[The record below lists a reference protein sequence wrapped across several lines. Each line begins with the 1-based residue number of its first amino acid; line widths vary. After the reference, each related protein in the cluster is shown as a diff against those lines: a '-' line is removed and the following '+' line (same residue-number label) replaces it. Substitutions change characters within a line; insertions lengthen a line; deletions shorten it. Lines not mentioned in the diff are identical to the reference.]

1 LTGRLYQYL
10 LHDNEIQERAAMHD
24 TVIRGGTIL
33 DGTGNDRFVGD
44 VAIDGDRI
52 AQVGGKAGPA
62 KRDINADG
70 LLVTPGWVDVHT
82 HYDGQA
88 TWDSELAPSSWHGV
102 TTILFGNCG
111 VGFAPV
117 RREHH
122 ASLIGL
128 MEAVEEIPGITLSEG
143 LSWDWESFPQ
153 YLDALARM
161 PRAIDVAAQVPH
173 HPLRVYVMGERAI
186 NREKA
191 TADDI
196 GAMRSLTRE
205 ALKAGAFGFT
215 TSRTNSHK
223 TPTGEMVPGRF
234 SEVEELLGIGS
245 AFRGLSHGAFG
256 VNSDFDIESEELAW
270 MTRLSQDT
278 GRPVW
283 FLLTDRPTD
292 PVRWQRLMEGVRSA
306 RALGGHVTAQVAG
319 RPVGVMLGVDTALNP
334 FSIRPSYQELLK
346 LPAKERLARLQDPAV
361 RATILNDRPS
371 DELVRRLSQF
381 RMQITTRWDR
391 MFVMGDPPDYEPEAS
406 SSIAAMAK
414 RSNHSPDEVA
424 YDYLAGG
431 LDKFLFFP
439 IVGYNEDNHDIIRTM
454 LTSPETVLG
463 LSDGGAHCSSISDAS
478 LPSWML
484 AHWGR
489 DRKRGPGLPLELI
502 VKRQTS
508 ETADFFGFGDRG
520 RLAVGKKADV
530 NVIDFERLRLHVPEI
545 RYDLPAGGRRLV
557 QRVDGYVAT
566 FVAGCPVF
574 EHGVYTGATPGRLVR
589 AG

>member
-1 LTGRLYQYL
+1 
-10 LHDNEIQERAAMHD
+10 MHD
-24 TVIRGGTIL
+24 TVIRGGTIV
-33 DGTGNDRFVGD
+33 DGTGREKYAGD

-52 AQVGGKAGPA
+52 SSVGGKAGPG
-62 KRDINADG
+62 KREINAEG
-70 LLVTPGWVDVHT
+70 RLVTPGWVDVHT

-88 TWDSELAPSSWHGV
+88 TWDRELAPSSWHGV

-122 ASLIGL
+122 HSLIGL
-128 MEAVEEIPGITLSEG
+128 MEAVEEIPGITLAEG
-143 LSWDWESFPQ
+143 LKWDWESFPQ
-153 YLDALARM
+153 YLDALDRM

-173 HPLRVYVMGERAI
+173 HPLRVYVMGDRAI

-191 TADDI
+191 TAEDI
-196 GAMRSLTRE
+196 EAMHRLTRE
-205 ALKAGAFGFT
+205 ALTAGAFGFT

-223 TPTGEMVPGRF
+223 TPTGEMVPGRY
-234 SEVEELLGIGS
+234 SEVQELLGIG
-245 AFRGLSHGAFG
+245 AALKGLKHGAFG
-256 VNSDFDIESEELAW
+256 VNSDFDIETEELDW
-270 MTRLSQDT
+270 MTQLGRDT

-292 PVRWQRLMEGVRSA
+292 PVRWQRLMEGVRTA
-306 RALGGHVTAQVAG
+306 RANGAFVTAQVAG

-334 FSIRPSYQELLK
+334 FSIRPTYQELLK
-346 LPAKERLARLQDPAV
+346 LPAKERLARLQDPEV
-361 RATILNDRPS
+361 RARILADKPS

-381 RMQITTRWDR
+381 RMRITTAWDR
-391 MFVMGDPPDYEPEAS
+391 MFIMGDPPDYEPEAS
-406 SSIAAMAK
+406 KSIGAIAR

-439 IVGYNEDNHDIIRTM
+439 IVGYNEDNHNVIRTM

-484 AHWGR
+484 THWGR
-489 DRKRGPGLPLELI
+489 DRKRGPGLPLEMI

-508 ETADFFGFGDRG
+508 ETADFFGFADRG
-520 RLAVGKKADV
+520 RLAPGLKADV

-557 QRVDGYVAT
+557 QRVDGYDAT
-566 FVAGCPVF
+566 FVSGMPVF
-574 EHGVYTGATPGRLVR
+574 EHGQYTGATPGKLVR

>member
-1 LTGRLYQYL
+1 
-10 LHDNEIQERAAMHD
+10 MHD
-24 TVIRGGTIL
+24 TVIRGGTII
-33 DGTGNDRFVGD
+33 DGTGQQGFSGD
-44 VAIDGDRI
+44 VAIDGGRI
-52 AQVGGKAGPA
+52 TGVGGKAGPA
-62 KRDINADG
+62 RRDIDAEG
-70 LLVTPGWVDVHT
+70 KLVTPGWVDVHT

-117 RREHH
+117 RPQHQS
-122 ASLIGL
+122 SLIGL

-143 LSWDWESFPQ
+143 LKWDWESFPQ
-153 YLDALARM
+153 YLDALDRM

-196 GAMRSLTRE
+196 NQMRRLTRE
-205 ALKAGAFGFT
+205 ALEAGAFGFT

-223 TPTGEMVPGRF
+223 TPTGEMVPGRY
-234 SEVEELLGIGS
+234 SEVQELLGIGS
-245 AFRGLSHGAFG
+245 AFKGLRHGAFG
-256 VNSDFDIESEELAW
+256 VNSDFDIETEELGW
-270 MTRLSQDT
+270 MTQLSQDT

-292 PVRWQRLMEGVRSA
+292 PVRWQRLMAGVRHA
-306 RALGGHVTAQVAG
+306 RAQGANVTAQVAG

-334 FSIRPSYQELLK
+334 FSIRPTYQELLK
-346 LPAKERLARLQDPAV
+346 LPAAERLKRLQDPAV
-361 RATILNDRPS
+361 RAAILADAPS

-381 RMQITTRWDR
+381 RMRITTGWDR

-406 SSIAAMAK
+406 KSIGAIAR
-414 RSNHSPDEVA
+414 RSNHTPDEVA

-484 AHWGR
+484 THWGR
-489 DRKRGPGLPLELI
+489 DRTRGPRLPLELI

-508 ETADFFGFGDRG
+508 ETADFFGFADRG
-520 RLAVGKKADV
+520 RLAPGLKADV

-557 QRVDGYVAT
+557 QRVEGYVAT
-566 FVAGCPVF
+566 LVSGTPVF
-574 EHGVYTGATPGRLVR
+574 EHGEYTGATPGKLVR
-589 AG
+589 AA